1 MECKKNSE
9 LKYLKESDSEYVKTL
24 SGYKIYLSEYNKI
37 IDKLA
42 KHEKI

>member
-24 SGYKIYLSEYNKI
+24 SGYKIY
-37 IDKLA
+37 
-42 KHEKI
+42 